1 MTEDHPFGDGARR
14 SRMGPAVLIAALVL
28 AVGLG
33 LMIYAIRNEP
43 GWLRR
48 GETQPNVSAPARA
61 TAQQAPSASVD
72 PQTLSARETALA
84 AQIASLEAR
93 AATIG
98 TSASD
103 AEGRAGRAEA
113 ILIAFAARRAI
124 DRGLGLGYLEE
135 QLRLRFPAAAREA
148 AAVIRASR
156 NPVTLE
162 TLREGLDA
170 AAPTLLARESSWW
183 GGLGA
188 ELRNLVVI
196 HEAGTPSPL
205 PADRLARVRRLID
218 ADRIEDALAEAQ
230 RLPGAANAGTWTA
243 AAKRYV
249 DAHRALDQL
258 ETIAIVGPVA
268 QASPTPTSAPAAAA
282 APGSAIQAPA
292 PTIPP
297 QPAPTADLGNY
308 L

>member
-1 MTEDHPFGDGARR
+1 MSDDHPFGSSPRR
-14 SRMGPAVLIAALVL
+14 SRFGPAVLIAALAL
-28 AVGLG
+28 ALGLG
-33 LMIYAIRNEP
+33 LMIFAIRDEP

-48 GETQPNVSAPARA
+48 GTTQAAAPARA
-61 TAQQAPSASVD
+61 PVQQTQAPATID
-72 PQTLSARETALA
+72 AQTLSERETSLA

-93 AATIG
+93 AATLG
-98 TSASD
+98 TSAAD
-103 AEGRAGRAEA
+103 AETRAGRAEA

-135 QLRLRFPAAAREA
+135 QLRARFANNPREA

-162 TLREGLDA
+162 DLRQELDA
-170 AAPTLLARESSWW
+170 AAPVLVARESDWW
-183 GGLGA
+183 AGLGA

-205 PADRLARVRRLID
+205 PADRLARVRRMID
-218 ADRIEDALAEAQ
+218 AGNVEGALSEAK
-230 RLPGAANAGTWTA
+230 RLPGAANAANWTA
-243 AAKRYV
+243 AAQRYV

-258 ETIAIVGPVA
+258 ETNAIVGQVTQP
-268 QASPTPTSAPAAAA
+268 AP
-282 APGSAIQAPA
+282 PPPAITAPA
-292 PTIPP
+292 PTIAP

>member
-1 MTEDHPFGDGARR
+1 MSDDHPFGDGARR
-14 SRMGPAVLIAALVL
+14 SRRGPAVLIAVLVL
-28 AVGLG
+28 AIGLG
-33 LMIYAIRNEP
+33 LMIFAMRNEP

-48 GETQPNVSAPARA
+48 GETQATTPARA
-61 TAQQAPSASVD
+61 PVQQAP
-72 PQTLSARETALA
+72 QTTTDVQALSARETALA
-84 AQIASLEAR
+84 AQLASLEAR
-93 AATIG
+93 AATLG
-98 TSASD
+98 SSAAD

-135 QLRLRFPAAAREA
+135 QLRARFPGASREA

-162 TLREGLDA
+162 SLRQGLDT
-170 AAPTLLARESSWW
+170 AAPVLLARESTWW

-205 PADRLARVRRLID
+205 PADRLTRVRRLVD
-218 ADRIEDALAEAQ
+218 AGRVEEALAEAK
-230 RLPGAANAGTWTA
+230 RLPGAGGAADWTQA
-243 AAKRYV
+243 AQRYV

-258 ETIAIVGPVA
+258 ETVAIVGPVT
-268 QASPTPTSAPAAAA
+268 QPAAAPA
-282 APGSAIQAPA
+282 MAPGQIIQAPTQPPSLA
-292 PTIPP
+292 P
-297 QPAPTADLGNY
+297 QPVPTADVGNY

>member
-1 MTEDHPFGDGARR
+1 MSDDHPFGNSARR
-14 SRMGPAVLIAALVL
+14 SRIGPAVLIAVIAL

-33 LMIYAIRNEP
+33 LMIFAIRDEP

-48 GETQPNVSAPARA
+48 GSTQAAAPARA
-61 TAQQAPSASVD
+61 PVQQTPPPAATID
-72 PQTLSARETALA
+72 AQTLSERETSLA

-93 AATIG
+93 AATLG
-98 TSASD
+98 SSAAD
-103 AEGRAGRAEA
+103 AETRAGRAEA

-135 QLRLRFPAAAREA
+135 QLRARFASNPREA

-162 TLREGLDA
+162 SLRQDLDA
-170 AAPTLLARESSWW
+170 AAPVLLARESDWW
-183 GGLGA
+183 AGVGA

-205 PADRLARVRRLID
+205 PADRLGRVRRMID
-218 ADRIEDALAEAQ
+218 AGNVEGALAEAK
-230 RLPGAANAGTWTA
+230 RLPGAANAASWTA
-243 AAKRYV
+243 AAQRFV

-258 ETIAIVGPVA
+258 ETTAIVG
-268 QASPTPTSAPAAAA
+268 TITPAAAPPA
-282 APGSAIQAPA
+282 TIQAPA
-292 PTIPP
+292 PAIPAE
-297 QPAPTADLGNY
+297 PAPTVDLGNY

>member
-1 MTEDHPFGDGARR
+1 MSDDHPFGGARR

-28 AVGLG
+28 AIGLG
-33 LMIYAIRNEP
+33 LMIFAIRDEP

-48 GETQPNVSAPARA
+48 GGDTPATARTNPQPTQQAAPADA
-61 TAQQAPSASVD
+61 D
-72 PQTLSARETALA
+72 TLSQRETSLA

-93 AATIG
+93 AATLG
-98 TSASD
+98 SSTAN

-135 QLRLRFPAAAREA
+135 QLRARFANAPREA
-148 AAVIRASR
+148 SAVIRASR

-162 TLREGLDA
+162 SLRQDLDT
-170 AAPTLLARESSWW
+170 AAPVLLAHESSWW
-183 GGLGA
+183 AGLGA

-205 PADRLARVRRLID
+205 PADRLARVRRLVD
-218 ADRIEDALAEAQ
+218 AGRVEEALAEAK
-230 RLPGAANAGTWTA
+230 RLPGVANAASWTDA
-243 AAKRYV
+243 AQRYV

-258 ETIAIVGPVA
+258 ETVAIVGPVTQPVA
-268 QASPTPTSAPAAAA
+268 PPEQVIQSPALPT
-282 APGSAIQAPA
+282 
-292 PTIPP
+292 TP

>member
-1 MTEDHPFGDGARR
+1 
-14 SRMGPAVLIAALVL
+14 MGPAVLIAVLVL
-28 AVGLG
+28 AIGLG
-33 LMIYAIRNEP
+33 LMIFAIRDEP
-43 GWLRR
+43 NWLRR
-48 GETQPNVSAPARA
+48 SSDASATRTAARTPSQTVTQTSTEPSAPADTDA
-61 TAQQAPSASVD
+61 
-72 PQTLSARETALA
+72 LSQREAALA

-93 AATIG
+93 AATLG
-98 TSASD
+98 SSTAN

-135 QLRLRFPAAAREA
+135 QLRARFAGAPREA
-148 AAVIRASR
+148 SAVIRASR

-162 TLREGLDA
+162 SLRQDLDT

-196 HEAGTPSPL
+196 HQAGTASPL
-205 PADRLARVRRLID
+205 PADRLARARRLVD
-218 ADRIEDALAEAQ
+218 AGRVEEALAEAK
-230 RLPGAANAGTWTA
+230 RLPGAKNAATWTDA
-243 AAKRYV
+243 AQRYV

-258 ETIAIVGPVA
+258 ETIAIVGPV
-268 QASPTPTSAPAAAA
+268 TPPVTTPQVIQN
-282 APGSAIQAPA
+282 PGLPIQ
-292 PTIPP
+292 P
-297 QPAPTADLGNY
+297 QPAPTVELGNY

>member
-1 MTEDHPFGDGARR
+1 
-14 SRMGPAVLIAALVL
+14 MGPAVLIAALVL
-28 AVGLG
+28 AIGLG
-33 LMIYAIRNEP
+33 LMIFAIRDEP

-48 GETQPNVSAPARA
+48 GSDAGTAARTATQP
-61 TAQQAPSASVD
+61 AQQAPPAAAVD
-72 PQTLSARETALA
+72 TDTLSQRETALA

-93 AATIG
+93 AATLG
-98 TSASD
+98 SSTAN

-135 QLRLRFPAAAREA
+135 QIRARFAGATREA
-148 AAVIRASR
+148 SAVIRASR

-162 TLREGLDA
+162 SLRQDLDT
-170 AAPTLLARESSWW
+170 AAPVLLARESSWW

-205 PADRLARVRRLID
+205 PADRLARVRRLVD
-218 ADRIEDALAEAQ
+218 AGRVEEALVEVK
-230 RLPGAANAGTWTA
+230 RLPGAANAASWTSA
-243 AAKRYV
+243 AQRYV

-268 QASPTPTSAPAAAA
+268 PPAAAS
-282 APGSAIQAPA
+282 GQVIQSPA
-292 PTIPP
+292 LPIQP

>member
-1 MTEDHPFGDGARR
+1 MSDDHPFGDARR

-28 AVGLG
+28 AIGLG
-33 LMIYAIRNEP
+33 LMIFAIRDEP

-48 GETQPNVSAPARA
+48 GSDAGTAARTATQP
-61 TAQQAPSASVD
+61 AQQTPTAAAVD
-72 PQTLSARETALA
+72 TDTLSQRETALA

-93 AATIG
+93 AATLG
-98 TSASD
+98 SSTAN

-135 QLRLRFPAAAREA
+135 QIRARFAGATREA
-148 AAVIRASR
+148 SAVIRASR

-162 TLREGLDA
+162 SLRQDLDT
-170 AAPTLLARESSWW
+170 AAPVLLARESSWW

-188 ELRNLVVI
+188 ELRNLIVI

-205 PADRLARVRRLID
+205 PADRLARVRRLVD
-218 ADRIEDALAEAQ
+218 AGRVEEALVEVK
-230 RLPGAANAGTWTA
+230 RLPGAANAASWTSA
-243 AAKRYV
+243 AQRYV

-268 QASPTPTSAPAAAA
+268 PPAAAS
-282 APGSAIQAPA
+282 GQVIQSPA
-292 PTIPP
+292 LPIQP
-297 QPAPTADLGNY
+297 QPVPTADLGNY

>member
-1 MTEDHPFGDGARR
+1 MSDDPFGSSTRR
-14 SRMGPAVLIAALVL
+14 SRFGPAVLIAVIAL

-33 LMIYAIRNEP
+33 LMIFAIRNEP

-48 GETQPNVSAPARA
+48 GTTQAATPVRAPAQQTPPA
-61 TAQQAPSASVD
+61 TIDA
-72 PQTLSARETALA
+72 QTLSERETSLA

-93 AATIG
+93 AATLG
-98 TSASD
+98 SSAAD
-103 AEGRAGRAEA
+103 AETRAGRAEA

-135 QLRLRFPAAAREA
+135 QMRARFANNPREA

-162 TLREGLDA
+162 DLRQGLDT
-170 AAPTLLARESSWW
+170 AAPVLLARESDWW
-183 GGLGA
+183 AGIGA

-205 PADRLARVRRLID
+205 PADRLARVRRMVD
-218 ADRIEDALAEAQ
+218 AGNVEGALVEVR
-230 RLPGAANAGTWTA
+230 RLPGAARAEAWIVA
-243 AAKRYV
+243 AQRYV

-258 ETIAIVGPVA
+258 ETTAIVGPVT
-268 QASPTPTSAPAAAA
+268 Q
-282 APGSAIQAPA
+282 PA
-292 PTIPP
+292 PPP
-297 QPAPTADLGNY
+297 VPAGVTSGPDPSIATQPAPTADLGNY

>member
-1 MTEDHPFGDGARR
+1 MSDDHPFGGARR

-28 AVGLG
+28 AIGLG
-33 LMIYAIRNEP
+33 LMIFAIRDEP

-48 GETQPNVSAPARA
+48 GSDAGTAARTTTQP
-61 TAQQAPSASVD
+61 TAQAPPAAAVD
-72 PQTLSARETALA
+72 TDTLSQRETALA

-93 AATIG
+93 AATLG
-98 TSASD
+98 SSTAN

-135 QLRLRFPAAAREA
+135 QIRARFAGAPREA
-148 AAVIRASR
+148 SAVIRASR

-162 TLREGLDA
+162 SLRQDLDTA
-170 AAPTLLARESSWW
+170 TPVLLARESSWW

-218 ADRIEDALAEAQ
+218 AGRVEEALVEVR
-230 RLPGAANAGTWTA
+230 RLPGAANAASWTSA
-243 AAKRYV
+243 AQRYV

-268 QASPTPTSAPAAAA
+268 PPAA
-282 APGSAIQAPA
+282 APGQVIQSSALPIQ
-292 PTIPP
+292 P